1 MAFFR
6 IIQENRFESINF
18 DLMLLNSSKDQG
30 TNTDTLFILSFFT
43 ANVYLHMFIYS
54 IQCMSKPWKE
64 ASLSID
70 KKHMLKIHSVE
81 FYEY

>member
-1 MAFFR
+1 
-6 IIQENRFESINF
+6 
-18 DLMLLNSSKDQG
+18 MLLNSSKDQG